1 MKLIYVFM
9 VTTNNRVFTLSPV
22 YILLDQKGIGSDVI
36 QLVERLM
43 VYIIL
48 YVAVLPNSNILLG
61 QECLP
66 CIKKC
71 SLAYNNTSLETTVHC
86 SQYHKQSE
94 YNYVQLMLYTYSS
107 KDSCKGSLY
116 TQKVSTLKNRSV
128 CSALNT
134 ITLQGLIRL

>member
-1 MKLIYVFM
+1 MWESVETYELLVLEDFLKRINLYSLMKLIYVFM

-94 YNYVQLMLYTYSS
+94 YNYV
-107 KDSCKGSLY
+107 
-116 TQKVSTLKNRSV
+116 
-128 CSALNT
+128 
-134 ITLQGLIRL
+134 